1 MGWINNTKGKRMFL
15 ANENYLLKFE
25 KFAEYTKSDAVIGKQ
40 EAHLFGLSQI
50 KTDYIRFKVF
60 NSLC

>member
-1 MGWINNTKGKRMFL
+1 MFL